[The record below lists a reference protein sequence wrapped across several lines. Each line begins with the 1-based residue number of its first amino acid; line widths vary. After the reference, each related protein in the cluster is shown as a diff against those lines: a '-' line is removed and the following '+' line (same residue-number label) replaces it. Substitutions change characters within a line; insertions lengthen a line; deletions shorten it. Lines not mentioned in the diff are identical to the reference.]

1 MVELADNW
9 QWRRRVPR
17 ILKRTPGMSE
27 GGLASFLDFDGD
39 GDVSD
44 DVAKIGA
51 ALAGSGLL
59 GKLFA
64 K

>member
-1 MVELADNW
+1 MLTEHLDS
-9 QWRRRVPR
+9 
-17 ILKRTPGMSE
+17 RTVRDHE

-39 GDVSD
+39 GDISD
-44 DVAKIGA
+44 DIAKIGS

-59 GKLFA
+59 GKLFH